1 MTNLLFNI
9 QFGILLLALPIYLLG
24 YMTEAIGITMLTA
37 TILVFAVNTI
47 LEFTTERELYEQSH
61 PRNL

>member
-1 MTNLLFNI
+1 MTNFLFNI
-9 QFGILLLALPIYLLG
+9 QFGILLLALPIYFLG
-24 YMTEAIGITMLTA
+24 YMTEVIGIVMLTA
-37 TILVFAVNTI
+37 TVLIFAVNVI

>member
-9 QFGILLLALPIYLLG
+9 QFGILLLALPIYFLG
-24 YMTEAIGITMLTA
+24 YMTEIVGIVMLTA
-37 TILVFAVNTI
+37 TVLIFAVNVI

>member
-1 MTNLLFNI
+1 MTNFLFNI
-9 QFGILLLALPIYLLG
+9 QFGILLLALPTYLLE
-24 YMTEAIGITMLTA
+24 YMTEAVGIVMLTA
-37 TILVFAVNTI
+37 TILIFAVNII

>member
-9 QFGILLLALPIYLLG
+9 QFGILLLALPIYFLG
-24 YMTEAIGITMLTA
+24 YMTETASIIMLTA
-37 TILVFAVNTI
+37 TVLVFAVNAI

-61 PRNL
+61 PHNL

>member
-1 MTNLLFNI
+1 MTNFLFNI
-9 QFGILLLALPIYLLG
+9 QFGILLLALPIYFLE
-24 YMTEAIGITMLTA
+24 YMTEAVAIVMLIA
-37 TILVFAVNTI
+37 TILVFAVNII

>member
-1 MTNLLFNI
+1 MTNFLFNI
-9 QFGILLLALPIYLLG
+9 QFGILTLALPIYFLG
-24 YMTEAIGITMLTA
+24 YMTEAIGIVMLTA
-37 TILVFAVNTI
+37 TILIFAVNII